1 MNFEDLENLTLE
13 TLITRHRQRF
23 DLRYSIQSDLKSV
36 ECDSSDPA
44 DGRVVKDEFV
54 SWVFI
59 TFEDREQNIS
69 QVILTGVRPDGYV
82 GTSPVVHY
90 NREQGWVVTQ
100 SGSFYMLSGAAGE
113 VPSDI
118 SRVMFIAGLFNAWG
132 IGQVL
137 GMPPVFF

>member
-1 MNFEDLENLTLE
+1 MNFEDLENLKLE
-13 TLITRHRQRF
+13 TLISRHRSRF
-23 DLRYSIQSDLKSV
+23 DLRYSKESDIKGV

-44 DGRVVKDEFV
+44 DGRMVKDEFV

-69 QVILTGVRPDGYV
+69 QVILTGVRSDGYT
-82 GTSPVVHY
+82 GTSPVINY

-100 SGSFYMLSGAAGE
+100 SGSLYMLNGPAGE
-113 VPSDI
+113 VPADI
-118 SRVMFIAGLFNAWG
+118 SRVMFIAGLFNMWG

-137 GMPPVFF
+137 GMPPVYF